1 MDLGGTGEDERIG
14 IIGDTAMR
22 GTVVAF
28 VVEDNEKADRYVAK
42 LADQFP
48 AVQIIDR
55 FVGPLANT
63 VTVRVSGP
71 KRFNYRSDQFPIRFE
86 ALHPKTRAVV
96 WSQVLE
102 RPDDLA
108 MLAIPPLKKQLGHS
122 VVIRVLFGDG
132 TVEESSGT
140 ETIQ

>member
-1 MDLGGTGEDERIG
+1 M
-14 IIGDTAMR
+14 
-22 GTVVAF
+22 
-28 VVEDNEKADRYVAK
+28 
-42 LADQFP
+42 
-48 AVQIIDR
+48 
-55 FVGPLANT
+55 
-63 VTVRVSGP
+63 SGP
-71 KRFNYRSDQFPIRFE
+71 TRFHYNSERFPIRFE

-122 VVIRVLFGDG
+122 VIIRVRFADG
-132 TVEESSGT
+132 TMEESSGT